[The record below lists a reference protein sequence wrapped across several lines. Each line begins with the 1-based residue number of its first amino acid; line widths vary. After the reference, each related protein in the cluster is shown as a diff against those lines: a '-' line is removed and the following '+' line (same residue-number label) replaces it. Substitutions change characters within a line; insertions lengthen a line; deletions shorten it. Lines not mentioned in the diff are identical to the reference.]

1 MRTRTWVLLGVL
13 AAVAVAGGVVLA
25 QSNAP
30 PPGEGGV
37 TGRFWLKDDTGMP
50 DSPASGGRLLVVP
63 GVTVE
68 GLWPDDLDASNST
81 GPWYTTLVARFDLD
95 QLEEQYGATVVD
107 VADNGRFR
115 VVTPPGPTVICDIG
129 TGGIS
134 GCSDVDLPE
143 HGTLRADAGEFGFR
157 IVVE

>member
-1 MRTRTWVLLGVL
+1 MKARTWVLLGVL